1 MFSVMT
7 VRVTHQSHGGTM
19 STVRTGP
26 LIGLLVQV
34 VVLAVLAGT
43 VGLGAAGWAAGL
55 AYGVGL
61 CALLSR
67 GMSRS
72 GVAALSPADRV
83 TLSRAILV
91 GGVTALAADSFTRS
105 APVTVMVVLT
115 SVALAL
121 DAVDGYTARRTG
133 TTSELGA
140 RFDME
145 IDSVLVLVLCLHVA
159 PAVGGWVLVIGA
171 MRYAFVA
178 ASWVLGWM
186 RGSLPPRYWRKVVAA
201 IQGVVLTVAM
211 GDALPRPL
219 TIAVLV
225 VSLALLVES
234 FGRDVAWLWTTRR
247 LRRPVRHDV
256 PAALAHASG
265 AASHRAPSVG
275 AGLVGLGS
283 AKTDGLPWPERQT
296 VTVARRGI
304 ARV

>member
-1 MFSVMT
+1 
-7 VRVTHQSHGGTM
+7 M

-26 LIGLLVQV
+26 VIGLLVQIV
-34 VVLAVLAGT
+34 LLAVLAET
-43 VGLGAAGWAAGL
+43 VGLGTAGWVAGL
-55 AYGVGL
+55 AYGMVL
-61 CALLSR
+61 CALLSK

-72 GVAALSPADRV
+72 GAGALSPADRV

-91 GGVTALAADSFTRS
+91 GGVTALAADSFGRS

-145 IDSVLVLVLCLHVA
+145 IDSFLVLVLCLHVA
-159 PAVGGWVLVIGA
+159 PTVGAWVLVIGA
-171 MRYAFVA
+171 MRYLYGA
-178 ASWVLGWM
+178 ATWVLEWM
-186 RGSLPPRYWRKVVAA
+186 RGSAPPRYWNKVVAA
-201 IQGVVLTVAM
+201 TQGVVLTVAM
-211 GDALPRPL
+211 ADILPAPL
-219 TIAVLV
+219 TTLVLLASV
-225 VSLALLVES
+225 ALLVES

-247 LRRPVRHDV
+247 LRHTVIHCAPDATVQ
-256 PAALAHASG
+256 PASS
-265 AASHRAPSVG
+265 ASHSTPRAA
-275 AGLVGLGS
+275 AGLAELTPGQ
-283 AKTDGLPWPERQT
+283 TDGLQWSDRPT

>member
-1 MFSVMT
+1 
-7 VRVTHQSHGGTM
+7 M

-26 LIGLLVQV
+26 VIGLLVQIGL
-34 VVLAVLAGT
+34 LALLAET
-43 VGLGAAGWAAGL
+43 VGLGAAGWVAGL
-55 AYGVGL
+55 AYGVVL

-72 GVAALSPADRV
+72 GAGALSPADRV

-91 GGVTALAADSFTRS
+91 GGVTALAADSFGRS
-105 APVTVMVVLT
+105 APITLMVVLT

-145 IDSVLVLVLCLHVA
+145 IDSFLVLVLCLHVA

-171 MRYAFVA
+171 MRYLYGGAT
-178 ASWVLGWM
+178 WVLEWM
-186 RGSLPPRYWRKVVAA
+186 RGSAPPRYWSKVVAA

-211 GDALPRPL
+211 ADVLPAPL
-219 TIAVLV
+219 TTVVLV
-225 VSLALLVES
+225 VSVALLVES
-234 FGRDVAWLWTTRR
+234 FGRDVTWLWTTRH
-247 LRRPVRHDV
+247 RRRAVTHAT
-256 PAALAHASG
+256 PAATVHVGNS
-265 AASHRAPSVG
+265 ASHSAPG
-275 AGLVGLGS
+275 AVTALGAS
-283 AKTDGLPWPERQT
+283 RPDGLPWSDRPT
-296 VTVARRGI
+296 VAVARRGT